1 MQTIRE
7 VRIPSNPQVR
17 IAVLLAILGQA
28 APAQSPFPAPG
39 RFADL
44 GGHRL
49 HVWCTGKGSPIVIVE
64 NGLGDF
70 SFDWIL
76 VQQRVARFA
85 RICTYDRAGYAWSEP
100 GPKPRTFDQLN
111 LELHD
116 ALRRLGERGP
126 FVLVGHSFGGGV
138 VRNYASVYP
147 DEVAGMVLV
156 DIVPEDQRIP
166 MGPNVAR
173 IRDFATGRAIPKPRE
188 NLLPSDRTTPPP
200 TAALTAKIEPPY
212 DRLPEREQKLH
223 LWAASLPALDDAENS
238 QKDWSSEYMARMHA
252 TPQDGILG
260 TKPLVVLTRTRGY
273 DDPELEAERQT
284 RQAQLV
290 RLSRQSKQI
299 LVPGGHNMHLETP
312 DAVADAIRIVIELT
326 RLH

>member
-1 MQTIRE
+1 M
-7 VRIPSNPQVR
+7 RIL
-17 IAVLLAILGQA
+17 VLLAALAQA
-28 APAQSPFPAPG
+28 AAQSPFPPPG

-49 HVWCTGKGSPIVIVE
+49 HVWCTGKGGPAVIVE

-85 RICTYDRAGYAWSEP
+85 RICTYDRAGYAWSDP

-116 ALRRLGERGP
+116 ALRKLGERGP

-147 DEVAGMVLV
+147 DEVAGMVLAE
-156 DIVPEDQRIP
+156 IVPEDQRIP
-166 MGPNVAR
+166 MGPKAAR
-173 IRDFATGRAIPKPRE
+173 IRDFATGRALPKPRE
-188 NLLPSDRTTPPP
+188 TLLPSDRISLPPAGAH
-200 TAALTAKIEPPY
+200 TAPIEPPY
-212 DRLPEREQKLH
+212 DRLPAREQKLH

-238 QKDWSSEYMARMHA
+238 QKDWSSEYMARLYA
-252 TPQDGILG
+252 TPQEGILG
-260 TKPLVVLTRTRGY
+260 AKPLLVLTRTRGY
-273 DDPELEAERQT
+273 DDPELEAERRSQ
-284 RQAQLV
+284 QAQLV
-290 RLSRQSKQI
+290 RLSRQSEQI
-299 LVPGGHNMHLETP
+299 LVPGGHNLHLESP
-312 DAVADAIRIVIELT
+312 DALADAIRKVIQ
-326 RLH
+326 RIRAGFSIP